1 MSCPNY
7 DKSKGE
13 QIALNVDGSLS
24 SHKTDEEI
32 TYGRGIMDRIT
43 LSSQKSVK
51 DPSRYAVG
59 IFNGSELHLTPLKGI
74 GKYLS
79 LCASALT
86 YLNEKKNFICEM
98 ISYKC

>member
-86 YLNEKKNFICEM
+86 YLNEERTLFAK
-98 ISYKC
+98 